1 MTEKKIVQAVRCKD
15 CIYRIEGRCFSS
27 RYLVEPDN
35 FCSWG
40 ETE

>member
-1 MTEKKIVQAVRCKD
+1 MTAKKIVQAVRRKD

-27 RYLVEPDN
+27 RSLVEPDN

-40 ETE
+40 ATE

>member
-1 MTEKKIVQAVRCKD
+1 MTAKKIVQAVRCND

-35 FCSWG
+35 FCSCG
-40 ETE
+40 ATE

>member
-1 MTEKKIVQAVRCKD
+1 MTEKGIVQALRRKD

-27 RYLVEPDN
+27 RYLVESDN

-40 ETE
+40 ATE